1 MQELFGDDFP
11 GWGYDHAGIYE
22 TSALLYRK
30 PEVVQFENA
39 VDDKLGKM
47 VYYDILTIPEKFR
60 SESGCPMEIKAC
72 DCRNGETSMGNTT
85 CDIK

>member
-39 VDDKLGKM
+39 VDDKLGKW
-47 VYYDILTIPEKFR
+47 YITTYCQSQR
-60 SESGCPMEIKAC
+60 NSEARADAYG
-72 DCRNGETSMGNTT
+72 NQSMRLQKWGNEYG
-85 CDIK
+85 KHNLRH